1 MHNQNRRGI
10 PIMTEFPIDTVAA
23 PPTGGTPTTTAV
35 ARRDPGTV
43 PADIIERFPALDPE
57 MAGEMTE
64 LLAENFREGE
74 NLSVSNLT
82 RVKVPSGDGA
92 AMFSVVDGD
101 DTTAEKLL
109 KGVIVAW
116 QERKNYWESAE
127 VTGAAPDCFSRDGV
141 TGIGL
146 YAKDSEGNPSGLCVD
161 CPMGQW
167 NDGPNGERIPP
178 ACKDQTAVLL
188 MVEGEAFPWFVQVP
202 RTSLKALKNYRATLF
217 KRLKGVAQV
226 VTELTLVKV
235 KKEGVPAFYT
245 IVFTQGEDLGKA
257 AKQVAIEVGNLMLP
271 ILNSVATQAAAEE
284 VAAETGGVNGS
295 GTVAAEAGISLDDDE
310 VVTTA

>member
-1 MHNQNRRGI
+1 MSDIQTTDVV
-10 PIMTEFPIDTVAA
+10 PA
-23 PPTGGTPTTTAV
+23 GGTPVSSGTV

-43 PADIIERFPALDPE
+43 PAEIIERFPALDPAMAEE
-57 MAGEMTE
+57 MAE
-64 LLAENFREGE
+64 LLAENFRAGE

-92 AMFSVVDGD
+92 PMFSVVDGD
-101 DTTAEKLL
+101 NTTAEKLL

-127 VTGAAPDCFSRDGV
+127 VTGEAPDCFSRDGI
-141 TGIGL
+141 TGLGL
-146 YAKDSEGNPSGLCVD
+146 YAKDSEGNPSGLCAE
-161 CPMGQW
+161 CPMGKW
-167 NDGPNGERIPP
+167 NDGPNSERIPP

-188 MVEGEAFPWFVQVP
+188 MVEGEPFPWFVQVP

-226 VTELTLVKV
+226 VTELTLTKV

-257 AKQVAIEVGNLMLP
+257 AKVVAIEVGNLMLP
-271 ILNSVATQAAAEE
+271 ILNNVATQVAAEE
-284 VAAETGGVNGS
+284 AAENGGVDEYS
-295 GTVAAEAGISLDDDE
+295 TVSAEAGISLDDDE

>member
-1 MHNQNRRGI
+1 MSDIQ
-10 PIMTEFPIDTVAA
+10 
-23 PPTGGTPTTTAV
+23 TTDVVPADSVPASSAV
-35 ARRDPGTV
+35 ARRDPGAV
-43 PADIIERFPALDPE
+43 SADIIERFPALDPE
-57 MAGEMTE
+57 MAGEMAE

-92 AMFSVVDGD
+92 PMLSVVDGD
-101 DTTAEKLL
+101 NTTAEKLL
-109 KGVIVAW
+109 RGVIIAW

-127 VTGAAPDCFSRDGV
+127 VTGAAPDCHSRDGV
-141 TGIGL
+141 IGIGL
-146 YAKDSEGNPSGLCVD
+146 YAKDSDGNPSGLCAQ

-167 NDGPNGERIPP
+167 NDGPDGARIPP

-217 KRLKGVAQV
+217 KKLKGVAQV

-235 KKEGVPAFYT
+235 KKDGVPAFYT

-257 AKQVAIEVGNLMLP
+257 AKRVALEVGDLMLP

-284 VAAETGGVNGS
+284 VAESGGVDGS
-295 GTVAAEAGISLDDDE
+295 STVSAEAGISLDDDE
-310 VVTTA
+310 VVSTA